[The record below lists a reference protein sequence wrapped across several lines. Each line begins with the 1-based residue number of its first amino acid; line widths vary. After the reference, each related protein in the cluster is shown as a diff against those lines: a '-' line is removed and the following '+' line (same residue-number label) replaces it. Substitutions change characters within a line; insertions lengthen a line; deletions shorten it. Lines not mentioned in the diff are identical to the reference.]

1 MFIARSDSQRVPF
14 LVQNL
19 RVYEGPWVMA
29 KDTMVLQHN
38 IAHILQIHIYIYIMY
53 IIDYNCIYIYIY
65 IHMVTFY
72 IILTYPTM

>member
-38 IAHILQIHIYIYIMY
+38 IAHILQIHIYYV
-53 IIDYNCIYIYIY
+53 YIYNY
-65 IHMVTFY
+65 TW
-72 IILTYPTM
+72 